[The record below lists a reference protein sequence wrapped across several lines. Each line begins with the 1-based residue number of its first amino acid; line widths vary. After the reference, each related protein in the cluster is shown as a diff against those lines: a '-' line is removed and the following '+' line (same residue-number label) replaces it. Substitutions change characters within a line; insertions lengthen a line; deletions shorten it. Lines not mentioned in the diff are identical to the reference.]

1 MSGDNRFTGEVRD
14 YLDDCATAPGLS
26 PKYHPTAEGA
36 LKVIWHRGKAEESQI
51 RAVFAAERKPR
62 R

>member
-1 MSGDNRFTGEVRD
+1 MSTEPPFTGEVRG
-14 YLDDCATAPGLS
+14 YLADCAAAPGLS
-26 PKYHPTAEGA
+26 PKYHPTAEGV

-51 RAVFAAERKPR
+51 RAVFAKERKPR